1 LDRTAIAAAARA
13 EDGPVVLT
21 RLGGPAGRIE
31 VRPGR
36 IQVHV
41 RVDDHG
47 SLLADAGARH
57 KPCLPTAAL
66 RPPAPTSR
74 IVQLELPANLP
85 SARRPLRPP
94 NRRLSMLQR
103 LFQLEQNNTTVGR
116 ELQAGLTTFA
126 AMAYILAV
134 NPMILANTGMDK
146 AALVTVTALTA
157 AIATA
162 IMALLTNYPI
172 ALAPGMGINAFFTY
186 SIVIGRGVPWSE
198 ALGMVFVNGVIFLVL
213 SVTGVRERIIAAIPH
228 SLKIAVTCGIGI
240 FIAFI
245 GLKNGGV
252 IVANPATL
260 VAPGNFATGPVA
272 LCLFGIV
279 LTAVLVARRVPGGIV
294 LGIAA
299 VTIAGL
305 FVRAGGG
312 KMVTELPE
320 SLFAIP
326 ASPAPVFL
334 KLTFQFLTTANALLM
349 ALPLIL
355 TLLLVDMFD
364 NIGTLIGVTK
374 RAGLLQAD
382 GTLPKAGRALLSD
395 SIATLL
401 SALFGTSTVV
411 SYIES
416 ASGVEAGG
424 RTGLTTMTTA
434 TLMLVALFLTPLI
447 LIIPAAATAPALVI
461 VGIFMMQSITEID
474 MSDFTTAAPAVL
486 TIIGIPLTFSIAE
499 GIGLGLITAALMALA
514 LREPNRLTA
523 FGYGVAAVFFLEFF
537 HIWSRL
543 ISIVQ
548 RFV

>member
-1 LDRTAIAAAARA
+1 
-13 EDGPVVLT
+13 
-21 RLGGPAGRIE
+21 
-31 VRPGR
+31 
-36 IQVHV
+36 
-41 RVDDHG
+41 
-47 SLLADAGARH
+47 
-57 KPCLPTAAL
+57 
-66 RPPAPTSR
+66 
-74 IVQLELPANLP
+74 
-85 SARRPLRPP
+85 
-94 NRRLSMLQR
+94 MLQR
-103 LFQLEQNNTTVGR
+103 LFQLDQNHTTVGR

-186 SIVIGRGVPWSE
+186 TIVIGRGVPWSE

-252 IVANPATL
+252 IVANPATF

-279 LTAVLVARRVPGGIV
+279 LTAILVARRVPGGIV

-299 VTIAGL
+299 VTLAGL

-320 SLFAIP
+320 SLFAMP

-334 KLTFQFLTTANALLM
+334 KLTFQFLTTANAALM

-374 RAGLLQAD
+374 RAGLLRPD

-395 SIATLL
+395 SLATLL

-434 TLMLVALFLTPLI
+434 VLMLVALFLTPLI

-499 GIGLGLITAALMALA
+499 GIGMGLITAALMALA

-543 ISIVQ
+543 ISIAQ